1 MYRTKTYIWSPM
13 LEKSPSGNEHFE
25 RHLGKKAL
33 EPCLV
38 IKIGYFYNNEGL
50 AKA

>member
-1 MYRTKTYIWSPM
+1 M

-33 EPCLV
+33 EHCSV
-38 IKIGYFYNNEGL
+38 IEIGYFYNIEVVAAARQNSITMCL
-50 AKA
+50 